1 MSKLI
6 LSSFHLPMNIL
17 RYAFKNIFRNFF
29 LSASSILIISL
40 LVFFVNILLF
50 VLFATE
56 KFIASVNDKISIT
69 INFRDGYNDSQV
81 RSQMLIQGIQK
92 SFTWVELDY
101 ISREQAFGIL
111 KARNPDLALLVEQ
124 TDENPLP
131 NSLRMSNIDL
141 GTYAQIDLYISKFQ
155 DILQYDQSD
164 MNKKLVDYKSQYE
177 RIVVVVKILTALQ
190 YGVYVLL
197 GLFIFTVFVVVHMI
211 IRNFIFFLQDEVR
224 IIELVWGNPSFIYG
238 PFVVQGIFYTSF
250 STIVALWLLLI
261 GRSFIAI
268 DFISGPLTHVVDG
281 FYAQLV
287 SWSVL
292 ELLWFSVIWIV
303 SALLASRT
311 YIHST
316 IGE

>member
-1 MSKLI
+1 M
-6 LSSFHLPMNIL
+6 
-17 RYAFKNIFRNFF
+17 
-29 LSASSILIISL
+29 
-40 LVFFVNILLF
+40 
-50 VLFATE
+50 
-56 KFIASVNDKISIT
+56 
-69 INFRDGYNDSQV
+69 
-81 RSQMLIQGIQK
+81 
-92 SFTWVELDY
+92 ELDY

-224 IIELVWGNPSFIYG
+224 IIELV
-238 PFVVQGIFYTSF
+238 
-250 STIVALWLLLI
+250 
-261 GRSFIAI
+261 
-268 DFISGPLTHVVDG
+268 
-281 FYAQLV
+281 
-287 SWSVL
+287 
-292 ELLWFSVIWIV
+292 
-303 SALLASRT
+303 
-311 YIHST
+311 
-316 IGE
+316 